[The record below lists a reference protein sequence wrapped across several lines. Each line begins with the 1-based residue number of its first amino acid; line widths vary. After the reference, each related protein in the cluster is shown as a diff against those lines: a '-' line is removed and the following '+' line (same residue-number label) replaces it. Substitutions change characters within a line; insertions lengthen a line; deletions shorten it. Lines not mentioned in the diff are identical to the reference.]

1 MKKGSTKEMEKSNE
15 KEKCYEALEELVRVR
30 VQEFIQSI
38 LEEEV
43 EEFLGRRRY
52 ERRSSVDGNSG
63 YRNGYGKVR
72 RFSMKTGTIKV
83 RRPRVRNTDERFES
97 RILPLFKRRTK
108 EVGDLLPELY
118 LHGLSKG
125 DFELAL
131 RGLLGE
137 GAPLSASS
145 IQRLKAKWEAEYR
158 EWKEEDLSKLEVVYM
173 WADGIYVKAGLERE
187 KAALLVVVI
196 ALKDGTKKIVA
207 VESGFRESKESWCRV
222 MRDLNRRGLKPPKL
236 VIADGNLGIWA
247 ALAEVYPDVKEQR
260 CWNHKIMNV
269 LDNFPR
275 KIQPSAREYLLRIA
289 NAESLAECERWKRK
303 FKEVFGKDY
312 PRACETLER
321 DWDRMVTF
329 YEFPREHWRHIRTTN
344 VVESPLA
351 SVRLRTYVARRFK
364 KVKNATALVWKVLMV
379 AEKRFRKLNA
389 PHLLEDVYNGVRF
402 VNGRKAKDK
411 RANEVPAA

>member
-1 MKKGSTKEMEKSNE
+1 MKKGNTKEMEKSSE
-15 KEKCYEALEELVRVR
+15 KRVWYEVLEGWVRKM
-30 VQEFIQSI
+30 VQRFIQMI

-43 EEFLGRRRY
+43 EEFLDRKRY
-52 ERRSSVDGNSG
+52 ERRSPVDGNPG

-83 RRPRVRNTDERFES
+83 RRPRVRDTEERFES
-97 RILPLFKRRTK
+97 RILPLFKRRTE
-108 EVGDLLPELY
+108 EVGELLSELY
-118 LHGLSKG
+118 LHGLSRG

-131 RGLLGE
+131 RGLLGD
-137 GAPLSASS
+137 GAPLSVSS

-173 WADGIYVKAGLERE
+173 WADGIYVKAGLEKE
-187 KAALLVVVI
+187 KAALLVVIVG
-196 ALKDGTKKIVA
+196 LKEIVA
-207 VESGFRESKESWCRV
+207 VESGFRESKESWGRV
-222 MRDLNRRGLKPPKL
+222 MRDLERRGLKAPKL

-247 ALAEVYPDVKEQR
+247 AIAEVYPEVKEQR

-275 KIQPSAREYLLRIA
+275 KVQPEAKEYLMRMV
-289 NAESLAECERWKRK
+289 NAESLAECEKWKRK
-303 FKEVFGKDY
+303 FKEVFGSNY
-312 PRACETLER
+312 PKACETLDR
-321 DWDRMVTF
+321 DWERMVSF
-329 YEFPREHWRHIRTTN
+329 YEFPKEHWRHIRTTN
-344 VVESPLA
+344 VIESPLA

-364 KVKNATALVWKVLMV
+364 KVRNATALIWKVLMV

-402 VNGRKAKDK
+402 VNGRKAKEK
-411 RANEVPAA
+411 KANEVPAA